1 MAAKASELYDAVVI
15 GGGPAGLTAAL
26 YLARAC
32 CRVLVVEKETFG
44 GQIALTAEVVNY
56 PGSDPTS
63 GADLTAKMHRQ
74 AEGFGA
80 EFLLAEVNSL
90 EKKGDTWHVHT
101 SRGDY
106 EAFTVLLATGAHP
119 RQIGFAGEKEFR
131 GHGVAYCAT
140 CDGEFFTG
148 KDVFVIGGGF
158 AAAEESVFLT
168 KYAKHVTILVREED
182 FTCAPATAQPARD
195 NEKISIHFQTEV
207 ESVEGDALPRKLTW
221 KNLATGERTVFTPE
235 GGDSF
240 GVFVFAGYQPST
252 DLVKGLAELDEHGYI
267 VTDRQQRTTVEGL
280 YAAGDVCI
288 KPLRQVVTATG
299 DGALA
304 ATEMEKYAMKM
315 EEKTG
320 RRTDHKVC
328 RAAQHTAKDTGKDE
342 GKGAAT
348 ASTSGPFTADM
359 KKQLMTV
366 FDRMERPLHL
376 EVALSDDPRSSEL
389 LDFMTQLAEMTDKLS
404 VEITGG
410 MGVPNVRIYN
420 ADGSWAGLAFHGVP
434 GGHEFTSFVLGL
446 YNASSAGQKVADEDL
461 ARIEKIK
468 EDHHITIMVSLS
480 CTMCPELV
488 TSAQRIATL
497 NPHVKTDVYDLSLF
511 PEIKEQYNIMSVPCF
526 FIDDDAKFYFGKK
539 NISQLLDLL
548 EQEEANA

>member
-1 MAAKASELYDAVVI
+1 MAAEKNELYDAVVI

-182 FTCAPATAQPARD
+182 FTCAPVTAQPAKEH
-195 NEKISIHFQTEV
+195 EKISILFQTEV
-207 ESVEGDALPRKLTW
+207 ESVEGDVLPRKITW
-221 KNLATGERTVFTPE
+221 KNLATGERTAFTPE

-240 GVFVFAGYQPST
+240 GVFVFAGYEPST
-252 DLVKGLAELDEHGYI
+252 SLVKGLAELDEHGYI
-267 VTDRQQRTTVEGL
+267 VTDRHQQTTVEGL

-299 DGALA
+299 DGAVA
-304 ATEMEKYAMKM
+304 ATEMEKYA
-315 EEKTG
+315 EKIAKRTG
-320 RRTDHKVC
+320 RKAKSNVRCSACHRV
-328 RAAQHTAKDTGKDE
+328 KDTGKGE
-342 GKGAAT
+342 PMPSA
-348 ASTSGPFTADM
+348 SGPFTLEM
-359 KKQLMTV
+359 KKQLATV
-366 FDRMERPLHL
+366 FERMERPLRL

-389 LDFMTQLAEMTDKLS
+389 LDFMTQLAKMTGKLS

-410 MGVPNVRIYN
+410 TGVPNVRLCN

>member
-1 MAAKASELYDAVVI
+1 
-15 GGGPAGLTAAL
+15 
-26 YLARAC
+26 
-32 CRVLVVEKETFG
+32 
-44 GQIALTAEVVNY
+44 
-56 PGSDPTS
+56 
-63 GADLTAKMHRQ
+63 
-74 AEGFGA
+74 
-80 EFLLAEVNSL
+80 
-90 EKKGDTWHVHT
+90 
-101 SRGDY
+101 
-106 EAFTVLLATGAHP
+106 
-119 RQIGFAGEKEFR
+119 
-131 GHGVAYCAT
+131 
-140 CDGEFFTG
+140 
-148 KDVFVIGGGF
+148 
-158 AAAEESVFLT
+158 
-168 KYAKHVTILVREED
+168 
-182 FTCAPATAQPARD
+182 
-195 NEKISIHFQTEV
+195 
-207 ESVEGDALPRKLTW
+207 
-221 KNLATGERTVFTPE
+221 
-235 GGDSF
+235 
-240 GVFVFAGYQPST
+240 
-252 DLVKGLAELDEHGYI
+252 
-267 VTDRQQRTTVEGL
+267 
-280 YAAGDVCI
+280 
-288 KPLRQVVTATG
+288 
-299 DGALA
+299 
-304 ATEMEKYAMKM
+304 
-315 EEKTG
+315 
-320 RRTDHKVC
+320 
-328 RAAQHTAKDTGKDE
+328 
-342 GKGAAT
+342 
-348 ASTSGPFTADM
+348 
-359 KKQLMTV
+359 MTV

-526 FIDDDAKFYFGKK
+526 FIDDDAKFHFGKK